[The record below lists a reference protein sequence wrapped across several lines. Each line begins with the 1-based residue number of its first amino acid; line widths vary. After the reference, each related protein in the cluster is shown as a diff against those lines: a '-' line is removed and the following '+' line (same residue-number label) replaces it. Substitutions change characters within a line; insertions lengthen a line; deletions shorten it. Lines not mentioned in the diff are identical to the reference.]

1 LGNLSTPDSVRT
13 LQTALQAKAKAES
26 EFRFYALYDKLYRE
40 DILLTAYRKCRANK
54 GAPGVDGQTFED
66 IETYGRERW
75 LGELAQALK
84 EQSYR
89 PQAIKRVFI
98 PKPNGKLR
106 PLGLPTLRDRVCM
119 MAMVLILEPIFE
131 TDLPKEQYGY
141 RPGISAHDALT
152 SVRNGLCEG
161 YPEVVDADLSSYF
174 DTLPHHELMLCV
186 ARRVVDRRVLQ
197 LIKRW
202 LECAVEETDERGYKK
217 RTTINK
223 DQGMGIP
230 QGSPLSPLLA
240 NLYMRRFILGWKA
253 CRATRHMDVRIVTY
267 ADDLVI
273 LCRSGQADT
282 ALAQMRKLMTRLK
295 LQVNEEKTRTCNI
308 GREHFDF
315 LGYTFG
321 RYFSKRT
328 GGAYIGLRPSK
339 KSIHR
344 VIASLRGLTRSNVTG
359 LEATEVVANINRVVA
374 GWINYFSIGT
384 TSDAYR
390 GIESYCVM
398 RMRRWL
404 LKKHKSRRNGMLA
417 YPYEYLFGPLGL
429 IRPSAR
435 RGSQPW
441 AKA

>member
-1 LGNLSTPDSVRT
+1 LGNLSTPESVRN
-13 LQTALQAKAKAES
+13 LQTALQAKAKAEP

-40 DILLTAYRKCRANK
+40 DVLLTAYRKCRANK
-54 GAPGVDGQTFED
+54 GAPGVDGQTFDD
-66 IETYGRERW
+66 IESYGRERW

-89 PQAIKRVFI
+89 PQAIKRVYI

-106 PLGLPTLRDRVCM
+106 PLGLPALRDRVCM

-131 TDLPKEQYGY
+131 ADLPSEQYGY
-141 RPGISAHDALT
+141 RPGVSAHDALT

-186 ARRVVDRRVLQ
+186 ARRIGDRRILQ
-197 LIKRW
+197 LIKSW
-202 LECAVEETDERGYKK
+202 LECAVEETDERGRKR
-217 RTTINK
+217 RTTINR

-230 QGSPLSPLLA
+230 QGSPLSPLRA
-240 NLYMRRFILGWKA
+240 NLYMRRFILGWKT
-253 CRATRHMDVRIVTY
+253 CRATRQMDVKIVTY

-273 LCRSGQADT
+273 LCRSGQAES
-282 ALAQMRKLMTRLK
+282 ALAEMRNLMTRLK

-344 VIASLRGLTRSNVTG
+344 VVVSLRDLTDRRTTW
-359 LEATEVVANINRVVA
+359 LESTAVVANINRVLT
-374 GWINYFSIGT
+374 GWSNYFSIGT

-390 GIESYCVM
+390 AIESYCEM
-398 RMRRWL
+398 RVRRWL
-404 LKKHKSRRNGMLA
+404 RCKHKSRRNGVLE
-417 YPYEYLFGPLGL
+417 YPYEHLYGPLGL
-429 IRPSAR
+429 VRLS
-435 RGSQPW
+435 SKSSNLPW

>member
-1 LGNLSTPDSVRT
+1 MGNLSTPESVRN
-13 LQTALQAKAKAES
+13 LQTALQVKAKAEP

-40 DILLTAYRKCRANK
+40 DVLLTAYRKCRANK
-54 GAPGVDGQTFED
+54 GAPGVDGQTFDD
-66 IETYGRERW
+66 IESYGRERW

-89 PQAIKRVFI
+89 PQAIKRVYI
-98 PKPNGKLR
+98 PKPNGKRR
-106 PLGLPTLRDRVCM
+106 PLGLSCLRDRVCM

-131 TDLPKEQYGY
+131 VDLPKEQYGY
-141 RPGISAHDALT
+141 RPGVSAHDALT
-152 SVRNGLCEG
+152 SIRNGLCEG

-174 DTLPHHELMLCV
+174 DTIPHHELMLCI
-186 ARRVVDRRVLQ
+186 ARRIVDSRILH

-202 LECAVEETDERGYKK
+202 LESAVEETDGRGRKK

-223 DQGMGIP
+223 DEGIGIP

-240 NLYMRRFILGWKA
+240 NLYMRRFILGWKT
-253 CRATRHMDVRIVTY
+253 CRATRQMDVRIVTY

-273 LCRSGQADT
+273 LCRSGQAES
-282 ALAQMRKLMTRLK
+282 ALTEMRNLMTRLK
-295 LQVNEEKTRTCNI
+295 LQINEEKTRTCNI
-308 GREHFDF
+308 GRDHFDF

-321 RYFSKRT
+321 SYYSKRT

-344 VIASLRGLTRSNVTG
+344 VVVSLRGLTNRKTTW
-359 LEATEVVANINRVVA
+359 LEATELVADINRVLG
-374 GWINYFSIGT
+374 GWANYFSIGT

-390 GIESYCVM
+390 AIEAYCVM

-404 LKKHKSRRNGMLA
+404 QHKHKSRRNGMLE

-435 RGSQPW
+435 RSNQPW